1 MYAPPQKRANVPRDM
16 RYISANLIRQR
27 NHFEA
32 IRNIAGKEMIADI
45 YVRDPK
51 SITWWFAGKVA
62 RVSDVPIEEAIA
74 RQWNLI
80 EEHACNLRP
89 REILPIR
96 KKMELWIAPGDSEL
110 EVAYNRPTLQMTKMD
125 RSLADDM
132 TIIRKI
138 KNVMIGFEGEVY
150 EGGEMGFRAERTE
163 DGFPANPEVQSGGE
177 KQTPAQE
184 DLEAMLKQFEEQ
196 QQNEG

>member
-62 RVSDVPIEEAIA
+62 RVSG
-74 RQWNLI
+74 RYFLI
-80 EEHACNLRP
+80 
-89 REILPIR
+89 
-96 KKMELWIAPGDSEL
+96 
-110 EVAYNRPTLQMTKMD
+110 
-125 RSLADDM
+125 
-132 TIIRKI
+132 
-138 KNVMIGFEGEVY
+138 
-150 EGGEMGFRAERTE
+150 
-163 DGFPANPEVQSGGE
+163 
-177 KQTPAQE
+177 
-184 DLEAMLKQFEEQ
+184 
-196 QQNEG
+196 QNFFFGVCYVCICVIS